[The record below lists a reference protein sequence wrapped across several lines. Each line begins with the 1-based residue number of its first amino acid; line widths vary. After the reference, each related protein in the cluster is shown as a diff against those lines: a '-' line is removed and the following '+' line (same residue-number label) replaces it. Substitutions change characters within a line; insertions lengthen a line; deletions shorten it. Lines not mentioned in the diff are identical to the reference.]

1 MLTIE
6 DEILK
11 QANIS
16 AKELKQEIAVLLYQ
30 KNKLSFG
37 QAQKLA
43 GLNHY
48 EFQCLLDDKGI
59 PLNYSEEDLKDDME
73 TIRKRA
79 GL

>member
-6 DEILK
+6 DEILEW
-11 QANIS
+11 ANIS

-37 QAQKLA
+37 QAQKLT

-48 EFQCLLDDKGI
+48 EFQCLLDEKEVS
-59 PLNYSEEDLKDDME
+59 LHYSEEDLKNDME